1 MLSFLLNAQ
10 VSFRLGVRTHALRAL
25 LALGA
30 ALIGVAFLAGRFSL
44 RQPQVVSLDIGLSG
58 LRFLGVLL
66 VLFWMQEAFVRDIER
81 RTITLA
87 CTYPVPR
94 ASYVLGRFAGVMA
107 LVAMAVAIWGAL
119 LFLMAQYASWGGDD
133 LSRPVFGAGYLFV
146 LLGVLLD
153 LMVLG
158 SLVLL
163 LVSASTSSLLPFMVG
178 GAFAVAARLLGPVL
192 DYLAL
197 SADADPAMKHG
208 FLPLLEKIRWLIPDL
223 SRLDWREIVL
233 YGTEPATRDVASG
246 LMIAFGYFAVMLWL
260 AVWRYDRR
268 EIV

>member
-1 MLSFLLNAQ
+1 MVSFLLNAQ
-10 VSFRLGVRTHALRAL
+10 TSFRLGVRTHALRAL
-25 LALGA
+25 LVLGA
-30 ALIGVAFLAGRFSL
+30 ALIVAAFLAGSFSL

-94 ASYVLGRFAGVMA
+94 SAYVLGRFAGVMA
-107 LVAMAVAIWGAL
+107 LVALAVALWGGL
-119 LFLMAQYASWGGDD
+119 LFFMAQYASWGGGD
-133 LSRPVFGAGYLFV
+133 LSRPVFGLGYLVV

-163 LVSASTSSLLPFMVG
+163 LVSASTSSLMPFLVG
-178 GAFAVAARLLGPVL
+178 GAFAVAARAVGPVL

-197 SADADPAMKHG
+197 SADADPAMKQN
-208 FLPLLEKIRWLIPDL
+208 FLPVLEKIRWLIPDL
-223 SRLDWREIVL
+223 SRLDWREVVL
-233 YGTEPATRDVASG
+233 YGTEPATRDVVSG
-246 LMIAFGYFAVMLWL
+246 VLIALGYFVLTLWL
-260 AVWRYDRR
+260 AVWRYERR
-268 EIV
+268 EIA